1 MGLAFFRLPR
11 RRWDAPG
18 RRIASSR
25 RLHGLQAGDGVE
37 NLVVFGESE
46 GLELGENQL
55 AVHPDFK
62 GAAAALNQGGY
73 VVEFVFD
80 RALQTCSIGQVV
92 SFAAVFNRD
101 VHVGPPQKIR
111 LPCQVVEQEF

>member
-1 MGLAFFRLPR
+1 MGVIANR
-11 RRWDAPG
+11 PG
-18 RRIASSR
+18 VGCAGGGKPETTR
-25 RLHGLQAGDGVE
+25 RLSGLKAGDGVE

-62 GAAAALNQGGY
+62 GAATALDQGGY

-80 RALQTCSIGQVV
+80 CALQTCSIRQIV

-101 VHVGPPQKIR
+101 VHLGPPQ
-111 LPCQVVEQEF
+111 QNSVAVVR